1 MYSLNFTNIPPK
13 SLLKSIAWLAVAIFL
28 FQCAITDA
36 KPLAVAASSDVKY
49 AFADLQQ
56 AFSKSTGIEVKG
68 VFGSSAILTA
78 QIKSG
83 APFDLFLSDDM
94 AYPNSLYKDG
104 VAVDTPKVYAK
115 GMLVLWTMKPINLS
129 KGIQVL
135 NDPAVKKIAM
145 ASPELTPYGREAIN
159 AMEHFKL
166 RAANEQKLV
175 YGESIS
181 QVNQY
186 INSKSVDIG
195 FTAKSIVLA
204 PAVSGQGK
212 WIELPKDSYQP
223 IAQGAIILRF
233 GSLMNPK
240 AARRFLEFLSSPT
253 ARGILEKYG
262 YLPP

>member
-1 MYSLNFTNIPPK
+1 MCSFNCANIPPRR
-13 SLLKSIAWLAVAIFL
+13 LLKLIARLAAAIFL
-28 FQCAITDA
+28 FQCAIADA
-36 KPLAVAASSDVKY
+36 KPLMVAASPDIKY

-56 AFSKSTGIEVKG
+56 AFSKSTGIEVKS
-68 VFGSSAILTA
+68 VFGSADKITA

-83 APFDLFLSDDM
+83 APFDVLLSDDM

-104 VAVDTPKVYAK
+104 VAMDAPKVYAK
-115 GMLVLWTMKPINLS
+115 GVLVLWTMKPLNLS

-135 NDPAVKKIAM
+135 NEPTVKTIAV
-145 ASPELTPYGREAIN
+145 ASPDLTAYGREAIN
-159 AMEHFKL
+159 ALEHFKL

-181 QVNQY
+181 QVSQY

-195 FTAKSIVLA
+195 FTTKSIVLA

-223 IAQGAIILRF
+223 ISQGAVILRF

-240 AARRFLEFLSSPT
+240 AARLFLEFMLSPT

-262 YLPP
+262 YLLP